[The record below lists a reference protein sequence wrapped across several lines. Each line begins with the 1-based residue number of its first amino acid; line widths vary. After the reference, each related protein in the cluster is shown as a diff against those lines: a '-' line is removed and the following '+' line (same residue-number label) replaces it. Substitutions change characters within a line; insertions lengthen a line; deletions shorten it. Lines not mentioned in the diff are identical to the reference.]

1 MRRFRRY
8 RDERGRRFRVGDLVR
23 ISLSS
28 HTAIDKYSVQDGEE
42 GWITHVQAR
51 AQWPFRVVA
60 EANPRRYDWY
70 AAQDLVLLRP
80 AGEHLDRKE
89 RSHGD
94 FD

>member
-28 HTAIDKYSVQDGEE
+28 HTAIDKHSVQDGEA

-60 EANPRRYDWY
+60 VANPRRYDWY